1 MLSVQVLSPRSEH
14 PVSRPPCG
22 HVSSDDFTR
31 RIGCSDVEGED
42 SLVEVLVEDLLEGSF
57 KSRLGLA
64 DVPKLTESTRQAGV
78 DVKVRWQGEQ
88 RALSAEIDACAF
100 RILQE
105 ALTNV
110 VRHARATSCF
120 VAIDQDDDEISIEV
134 TDDGQGGHPNG
145 MG

>member
-1 MLSVQVLSPRSEH
+1 M
-14 PVSRPPCG
+14 
-22 HVSSDDFTR
+22 
-31 RIGCSDVEGED
+31 
-42 SLVEVLVEDLLEGSF
+42 VEVLVEDLLEGSF